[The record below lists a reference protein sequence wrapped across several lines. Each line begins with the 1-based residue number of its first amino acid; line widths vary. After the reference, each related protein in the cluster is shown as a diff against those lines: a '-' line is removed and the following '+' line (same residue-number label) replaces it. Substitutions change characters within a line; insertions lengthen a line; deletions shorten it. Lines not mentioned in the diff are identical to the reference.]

1 MCSTITTMLQFSN
14 QVKRKILILSTEYPP
29 NIEGGLGTHV
39 VDLTSFLAKEYEVHV
54 ITPGILG
61 APPYQLY
68 KNVHVHRIETI
79 NTNSDTFMEWI
90 GQVNL
95 AMVEKALTLHK
106 EKNFQ
111 FIHAH
116 DWLVGYAAITLK
128 VEFEIPLI
136 TTIHSTERGRSKI
149 IGKSGELHN
158 RIVNI
163 EQSLLT
169 QSNKLIVCS
178 ESMLKEVC
186 LLEDVKNKTD
196 VIPNGVDMKKQDLVS
211 NYSRIT
217 EKKKVVLAMGRFVP
231 EKGFQHLVQAAAVLC
246 KEKEDVMFIL
256 AGVGPIKKNLLN
268 QVMKLGLESR
278 FLFIGFVHGEE
289 KKALL
294 QSSDVVVIP
303 SLYEPFGIVALEA
316 MIERKPV
323 IASPVGGLK
332 SIIQH
337 EQDGLIV
344 DCTNRNELARAI
356 SRILDNDQEAA
367 TFGEH
372 AYEKVRINYSW
383 ERVISLTKNVYNHV
397 LL

>member
-1 MCSTITTMLQFSN
+1 MCSTITTMLQSSN
-14 QVKRKILILSTEYPP
+14 QEKRKILILTTEYPP

-39 VDLTSFLAKEYEVHV
+39 VNLTRYVAKEYEVHV
-54 ITPGILG
+54 ITPSILG
-61 APPYQLY
+61 APPYQVY
-68 KNVHVHRIETI
+68 KNVHVHRVETI
-79 NTNSDTFMEWI
+79 NTKSDFFIEWI

-95 AMVEKALTLHK
+95 AMVEKALALHK

-128 VEFEIPLI
+128 VECKVPLV
-136 TTIHSTERGRSKI
+136 TTIHSTEQGRSKI
-149 IGKSGELHN
+149 IGKKGELHN
-158 RIVNI
+158 RITNI

-169 QSNKLIVCS
+169 QSNKVIVCS

-186 LLEDVKNKTD
+186 LIEDVKDKTN
-196 VIPNGVDMKKQDLVS
+196 VIPNGIDIEKQDIIS

-231 EKGFQHLVQAAAVLC
+231 EKGFQHLVQAAAILC
-246 KEKEDVMFIL
+246 KEKEDVLFIL
-256 AGVGPIKKNLLN
+256 AGVGPIKKNLLK
-268 QVMKLGLESR
+268 QVKKLGLETH
-278 FLFIGFVHGEE
+278 FLFIGFVQGEE

-294 QSSDVVVIP
+294 QSSNVVVIP
-303 SLYEPFGIVALEA
+303 SLYEPFGIIALEA

-323 IASPVGGLK
+323 IASPIGGLK

-337 EQDGLIV
+337 EHDGLLV
-344 DCTNRNELARAI
+344 DCTNRNELAQAI
-356 SRILDNDQEAA
+356 SRILCNDQEAA

-383 ERVISLTKNVYNHV
+383 KRVISLTKNVYNYV
-397 LL
+397 LQ